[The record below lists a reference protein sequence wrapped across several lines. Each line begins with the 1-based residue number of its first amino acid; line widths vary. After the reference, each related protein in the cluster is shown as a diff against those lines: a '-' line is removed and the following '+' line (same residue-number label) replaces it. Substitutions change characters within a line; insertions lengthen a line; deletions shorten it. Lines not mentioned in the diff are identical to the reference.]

1 MSDYTIV
8 IPTYHREM
16 FIWERG
22 TLSFLNK
29 MKIPKEKIRLFV
41 ANEEQ
46 EKLYRNSVPKNLYS
60 GKIVIAQKGVV
71 NVRNFIVKY
80 FPENAYVISI
90 DDDIEDIQYKKNKND
105 KKLLSV
111 TSSQLKNLFI
121 NSYNIMKKSGSYIW
135 GINVVSNPFMMQN
148 KIVTSSG
155 IIPAGFYGWINRKNM
170 VNKIKNDSREDVERS
185 IMYFK
190 RDKVVIRYSFIT
202 FKTNMKNTEGGI
214 QALMDK
220 EKRNQL
226 EDVFTKELMK
236 RYPQYCCYH
245 KPGGCRITLIRNR
258 SNIQFKPVNVFSNK
272 LTLAAILKSIIIK
285 ENKQKTKKNTR
296 VKKRK
301 TFKNI

>member
-1 MSDYTIV
+1 MSNYTIV
-8 IPTYHREM
+8 IPTYYREM

-22 TLSFLNK
+22 TLSFLHK
-29 MKIPKEKIRLFV
+29 MKIPKEKIILFV
-41 ANEEQ
+41 ANKEQ
-46 EKLYRNSVPKNLYS
+46 DKLYKNSVPKNLYS
-60 GKIVIAQKGVV
+60 GKIVIGQKGVV

-80 FPENAYVISI
+80 FPEDAYIISI
-90 DDDIEDIQYKKNKND
+90 DDDIEDIKYKINPKQ
-105 KKLLSV
+105 LRSV
-111 TSSQLKNLFI
+111 TPAQLKNLFI
-121 NSYNIMKKSGSYIW
+121 NSYNIMRQSGSYIW
-135 GINVVSNPFMMQN
+135 GINVVSNPFMMQD

-214 QALMDK
+214 QALMAK

-258 SNIQFKPVNVFSNK
+258 SNIQFKPVNVLSNK
-272 LTLAAILKSIIIK
+272 LTLTAIQKSIIIK
-285 ENKQKTKKNTR
+285 ENKQKTKKNTG
-296 VKKRK
+296 VKKKK

>member
-1 MSDYTIV
+1 MSNYTIV

-22 TLSFLNK
+22 TLSFLHK
-29 MKIPKEKIRLFV
+29 MKIPKEKIILFV

-60 GKIVIAQKGVV
+60 GKIVIGQKGVV

-80 FPENAYVISI
+80 FPENAYIISI
-90 DDDIEDIQYKKNKND
+90 DDDIEDIQYKINP
-105 KKLLSV
+105 KKLRSV
-111 TSSQLKNLFI
+111 TPSQLKNLFI
-121 NSYNIMKKSGSYIW
+121 NSYNIMRKSGAYIW
-135 GINVVSNPFMMQN
+135 GINVVSNPFMMQD

-214 QALMDK
+214 QALMAK

-258 SNIQFKPVNVFSNK
+258 SNIQFKPVNVLSNK
-272 LTLAAILKSIIIK
+272 LTLTAIQKSIIIK

-296 VKKRK
+296 VKNK
-301 TFKNI
+301 TVKNRY